1 VIDDI
6 ADSQRMQRNGYADL
20 VGSEGACIHDTSALV
35 QDDMSAGD
43 PGGIRYDARYGPG
56 GVKP

>member
-1 VIDDI
+1 
-6 ADSQRMQRNGYADL
+6 MQRNGYADL

-43 PGGIRYDARYGPG
+43 SGGIRYDARYGPG